1 MASNA
6 FERQPAHL
14 HFLPLHS
21 SFSPLWP
28 GCRVKH
34 NTQIAL
40 PESAVP
46 PDSWTQRAHF
56 CLYLLFL
63 SVALKVINQLLKPS
77 SWVLWG
83 HFLLGLLWVWLFLS
97 GWGCD
102 LSLPAV
108 PFMVFFSRLTPS
120 IISGPC
126 LPILWLPSQSLA
138 YDLPRITSSQVW
150 RPSLG
155 PALSSSVLPGEVPGA
170 LGSVWPKQNS
180 FSAPCW
186 LRPFL
191 ALT

>member
-77 SWVLWG
+77 SS
-83 HFLLGLLWVWLFLS
+83 LGLMRSFSSWS
-97 GWGCD
+97 PM
-102 LSLPAV
+102 SLVV
-108 PFMVFFSRLTPS
+108 PFRFGFVIFLFHLLLSWFSFLVS
-120 IISGPC
+120 
-126 LPILWLPSQSLA
+126 LLPSFQGHVFQFCGFHLSPWLMICPVSL
-138 YDLPRITSSQVW
+138 LVRSE
-150 RPSLG
+150 G
-155 PALSSSVLPGEVPGA
+155 PALVLHFHHLSSLGMSQSGQNRTLSLLPAG
-170 LGSVWPKQNS
+170 LGPS
-180 FSAPCW
+180 
-186 LRPFL
+186 
-191 ALT
+191 

>member
-77 SWVLWG
+77 SS
-83 HFLLGLLWVWLFLS
+83 LGLVRSFSPWSPV
-97 GWGCD
+97 
-102 LSLPAV
+102 SLVV
-108 PFMVFFSRLTPS
+108 PFRLGLWSFSSSCSFHGFLFSSHSFHHFRAMSSNYVAS
-120 IISGPC
+120 ISVLG
-126 LPILWLPSQSLA
+126 LWL
-138 YDLPRITSSQVW
+138 
-150 RPSLG
+150 
-155 PALSSSVLPGEVPGA
+155 
-170 LGSVWPKQNS
+170 
-180 FSAPCW
+180 APYH
-186 LRPFL
+186 F
-191 ALT
+191 